1 MGQAIDSFCFH
12 SINHIYTE
20 YIPVGTYIFTAVPLM
35 NLRLGV
41 KQTIRGG
48 YYRFKEFCCKV
59 PLASN

>member
-12 SINHIYTE
+12 SINHTYTE
-20 YIPVGTYIFTAVPLM
+20 YIHVGTYIFTAVPLM

-48 YYRFKEFCCKV
+48 YLVLKNFAVKYLL
-59 PLASN
+59 P